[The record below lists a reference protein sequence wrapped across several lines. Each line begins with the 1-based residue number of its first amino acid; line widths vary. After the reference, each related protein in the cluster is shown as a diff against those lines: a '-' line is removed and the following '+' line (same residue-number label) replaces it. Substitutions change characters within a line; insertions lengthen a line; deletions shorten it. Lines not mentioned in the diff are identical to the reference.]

1 MPAESN
7 IDVHQLY
14 QLAMRIRAVELVI
27 AERYSEQ
34 EMRCPVHLSVGQE
47 LVPAAFG
54 LMFDADIDACFSA
67 HRSHAHYL
75 GVGGDLSA
83 MFGELLGK
91 GFGCAGGKGGSMHLI
106 DPSAGLKGAVPIVG
120 SSIPMAVGYAHAR
133 KIQNNKGITI
143 VFLGDGATEEG
154 VFSESLDYASLNGLR
169 VIFVIEANRYSV
181 YTGLERRQSTARDIL
196 DISNAHGVEAIGA
209 DGYDAAA
216 VIDLVSSAMNST
228 RKNCRPMTLQF
239 DTYRWLEH
247 CGPHDDD
254 NLGYRP
260 TGELQSWIDR
270 CPLKQLASNLGGP
283 EYDSLLATL
292 KSDINAEFERC
303 RASPHSLTAEDLF
316 SNLYG
321 DLQL

>member
-1 MPAESN
+1 MSAEPN

-54 LMFDADIDACFSA
+54 LMFDAESDACFSA
-67 HRSHAHYL
+67 HRNHAHYL
-75 GVGGDLSA
+75 GVRGDLTA

-91 GFGCAGGKGGSMHLI
+91 RFGCAGGKGGSMHLI

-120 SSIPMAVGYAHAR
+120 SSIPMAVGYAHAQ
-133 KIQNNKGITI
+133 KIQNNQGITL

-154 VFSESLDYASLNGLR
+154 VFSESLDYASLNSLR
-169 VIFVIEANRYSV
+169 IIFVIEANRYSV
-181 YTGLERRQSTARDIL
+181 YTGVEKRQSSARDIM
-196 DISNAHGVEAIGA
+196 DISNAHGVEAIRA
-209 DGYDAAA
+209 DGYDVAA

-228 RKNCRPMTLQF
+228 RTNWRPMTLQF

-247 CGPHDDD
+247 CGPNDDD

-260 TGELQSWIDR
+260 AGELQSWIDR
-270 CPLKQLASNLGGP
+270 CPLKHLASTLGGP
-283 EYDSLLATL
+283 EYDTVLSAL
-292 KSDINAEFERC
+292 KSEVNAEYERC
-303 RASPHSLTAEDLF
+303 RAAPNSFNAEDLL

-321 DLQL
+321 EVQP